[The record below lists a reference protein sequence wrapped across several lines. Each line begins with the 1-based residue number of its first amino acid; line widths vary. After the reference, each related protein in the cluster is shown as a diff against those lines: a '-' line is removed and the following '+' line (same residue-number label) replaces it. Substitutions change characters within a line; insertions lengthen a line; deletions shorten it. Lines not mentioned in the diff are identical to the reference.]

1 MTQTS
6 EWYIINS
13 TNKNANSTSTMITK
27 NNTCKVRESWMT
39 HGPKMLFDQHEDEV
53 TPDVL
58 ALADTVTYFASH
70 HHGLDS

>member
-1 MTQTS
+1 MQ
-6 EWYIINS
+6 
-13 TNKNANSTSTMITK
+13 TMITK

>member
-13 TNKNANSTSTMITK
+13 TNKNANSTMITK

-58 ALADTVTYFASH
+58 ALADRVTSFAFH

>member
-13 TNKNANSTSTMITK
+13 TNKNANSTMITK

-58 ALADTVTYFASH
+58 ALADMVKSFASH